1 MRKKLLTKHCALL
14 LLAIIAATWSSA
26 AWAFIINV
34 NVTGS
39 QAPYVYAWD
48 SNQTPLIGS
57 FPGTQLTNVRKVGN
71 KMWYYIDVDASCSN
85 VILSF
90 GTDAT
95 KTGDIPVNGN
105 RYFEFANNNANNVT
119 DYYDCPGGFEFE
131 ASPFVY
137 LVDVRNWTSAYAYVW
152 NGDNNNGWP
161 GEPMEYLGTNGNGNK
176 VYRWKNANLSFTPAN
191 IKFNNVVNG
200 SATEEGD
207 NLTWT
212 NGAFWSNYNWSYA
225 MTIEGAV
232 LNSTYFPD
240 ENLRKAITAS
250 TGVNEGDVITPNNVT
265 VLDISYDTSKGMTGK
280 ISNPTGIEKF
290 TALEELYARDN
301 SLTHLDLTNTSTL
314 RILDVS
320 GNDVLMGMRGTSY
333 CSETGHGVNVK
344 GNNNFKKLIADNCP
358 AWEYN
363 AGLGSGTNYQNITSL
378 EYISQKNNPLDG
390 WSGGFAAQTNLK
402 YLDLTNTGQ
411 NVNHNTTG
419 SRISVTGFTNLE
431 TLILADNTSLCS
443 GTNSYLD
450 LTHNTNLKYLD
461 LSNTGLNETKAKTT
475 LNTVALSN
483 LETLKINKNQSLKYA
498 YTEKLSNLKHFEI
511 ADGDLYFT
519 TTYQL
524 STLTPTNNPNLEYLD
539 ISNDKIYSSANPIDG
554 FKKLKTVIAG
564 NNPNMPK
571 LTIDNCPAIET
582 IDVSNNSV
590 QTILS
595 ITNSALSAL
604 PNITGLAS
612 DEALTK
618 IDLSGNVFTTI
629 PSVNS
634 QHVTT
639 LVMNSNQLST
649 ISAPSNIKYLY
660 AEDNNF
666 GSGEFEMPAT
676 NLVGLDLANNGFTK
690 FKMTDNT
697 TLKALTLAVDN
708 SRNSTLTE
716 IELHGNT
723 KLTQT
728 SPNGN
733 IEISDCDEEDETTQ
747 DRFNKGLY
755 IKGLSNLQTLNIEN
769 SNFEKMGQE
778 NSLEGLTGLTK
789 LQARNNKFT
798 TFTNGV
804 YPIVAAGKNY
814 RPADPTESSLEHL
827 ENLVYLD
834 LAYNNLRDS
843 VHLYKN
849 TELTYLD
856 VSHNRTIHGVYDGA
870 ITSDNIAA
878 QKAMRAKKAYNLMKY
893 GKVYNSVGVNPTV
906 TSQWVDG
913 LPPEQAATARPFDIR
928 YEDLNDTIGLYHLNL
943 CMNTK
948 LEYLDISYTNIHN
961 TAAGPE
967 YMNPGWMDKDWVTD
981 MGTWEAESAVNT
993 TTKRVYSSWHTFV
1006 YFIPCSQ
1013 LREFHTDHNNMRS
1026 LGVKY
1031 FPHLEILTSSYM
1043 YGDGDYMRD
1052 YGAYGNGNIGLSSQV
1067 QELEN
1072 VTWSTNSSG
1081 DPVATITLKGPN
1093 GPNSYYPNPTKYY
1106 DVSHSGFNEIRV
1118 NAGVNLEYLDVSG
1131 NPLNFA
1137 LHDQTKSYNNSLD
1150 VTYCPN
1156 IVTVKADNCSDLPIV
1171 RAYNRPELVQLNVDN
1186 DPKLKALY
1194 IQKDP
1199 KLSLVS
1205 ADAEDERAC
1214 FTGLSTLAGLE
1225 TLFAYSNPQFGG
1237 IDVSSN
1243 TALKNLWVSNIGAGS
1258 IDVSHNTA
1266 LEKLRVYDNSL
1277 RSLDVASNT
1286 ALTWLDL
1293 ARNKVPSLDLSS
1305 NTALQ
1310 YFNCSNS
1317 EETLDDQSLAA
1328 NSHNGGEA
1336 DNEKPTTGSSKASN
1350 GGNSLSDLV
1359 FYSNIADVRAN
1370 YNDLHCITTGANNA
1384 GSFANLTR
1392 IEYAHNHINGIN
1404 LSAANLSNLTV
1415 NSEDNGRTITA
1426 DCATFRKKVNGTVQE
1441 YKVYFFQLQNV
1452 EGNGAQLTTK
1462 TSTDG
1467 KGTTRVL
1474 GTDGLALDNITA
1486 WTSDAAVLA
1495 ASTTGAHLNS
1505 TITPD
1510 DMSALDP
1517 SDVPGQIVVLKPTNE
1532 DAQGATGEAQYSY
1545 NDGFESGHTSTYY
1558 LKWSSNGT
1566 VTGISQIDPDQDFN
1580 IENTSGSLIV
1590 TGSDGT
1596 TVGVYDMNGRLV
1608 ANEVITS
1615 GKATITGLTPGIYI
1629 VNGNKVLIK

>member
-1 MRKKLLTKHCALL
+1 
-14 LLAIIAATWSSA
+14 
-26 AWAFIINV
+26 
-34 NVTGS
+34 
-39 QAPYVYAWD
+39 
-48 SNQTPLIGS
+48 
-57 FPGTQLTNVRKVGN
+57 
-71 KMWYYIDVDASCSN
+71 
-85 VILSF
+85 
-90 GTDAT
+90 
-95 KTGDIPVNGN
+95 
-105 RYFEFANNNANNVT
+105 
-119 DYYDCPGGFEFE
+119 
-131 ASPFVY
+131 
-137 LVDVRNWTSAYAYVW
+137 
-152 NGDNNNGWP
+152 
-161 GEPMEYLGTNGNGNK
+161 
-176 VYRWKNANLSFTPAN
+176 
-191 IKFNNVVNG
+191 
-200 SATEEGD
+200 
-207 NLTWT
+207 
-212 NGAFWSNYNWSYA
+212 
-225 MTIEGAV
+225 
-232 LNSTYFPD
+232 
-240 ENLRKAITAS
+240 
-250 TGVNEGDVITPNNVT
+250 
-265 VLDISYDTSKGMTGK
+265 
-280 ISNPTGIEKF
+280 
-290 TALEELYARDN
+290 
-301 SLTHLDLTNTSTL
+301 
-314 RILDVS
+314 
-320 GNDVLMGMRGTSY
+320 
-333 CSETGHGVNVK
+333 
-344 GNNNFKKLIADNCP
+344 
-358 AWEYN
+358 
-363 AGLGSGTNYQNITSL
+363 
-378 EYISQKNNPLDG
+378 
-390 WSGGFAAQTNLK
+390 
-402 YLDLTNTGQ
+402 
-411 NVNHNTTG
+411 
-419 SRISVTGFTNLE
+419 
-431 TLILADNTSLCS
+431 
-443 GTNSYLD
+443 
-450 LTHNTNLKYLD
+450 
-461 LSNTGLNETKAKTT
+461 
-475 LNTVALSN
+475 
-483 LETLKINKNQSLKYA
+483 
-498 YTEKLSNLKHFEI
+498 
-511 ADGDLYFT
+511 
-519 TTYQL
+519 
-524 STLTPTNNPNLEYLD
+524 
-539 ISNDKIYSSANPIDG
+539 
-554 FKKLKTVIAG
+554 
-564 NNPNMPK
+564 
-571 LTIDNCPAIET
+571 
-582 IDVSNNSV
+582 
-590 QTILS
+590 
-595 ITNSALSAL
+595 
-604 PNITGLAS
+604 
-612 DEALTK
+612 
-618 IDLSGNVFTTI
+618 
-629 PSVNS
+629 
-634 QHVTT
+634 
-639 LVMNSNQLST
+639 
-649 ISAPSNIKYLY
+649 
-660 AEDNNF
+660 
-666 GSGEFEMPAT
+666 
-676 NLVGLDLANNGFTK
+676 
-690 FKMTDNT
+690 
-697 TLKALTLAVDN
+697 
-708 SRNSTLTE
+708 
-716 IELHGNT
+716 
-723 KLTQT
+723 
-728 SPNGN
+728 
-733 IEISDCDEEDETTQ
+733 
-747 DRFNKGLY
+747 
-755 IKGLSNLQTLNIEN
+755 
-769 SNFEKMGQE
+769 
-778 NSLEGLTGLTK
+778 
-789 LQARNNKFT
+789 
-798 TFTNGV
+798 
-804 YPIVAAGKNY
+804 
-814 RPADPTESSLEHL
+814 
-827 ENLVYLD
+827 
-834 LAYNNLRDS
+834 
-843 VHLYKN
+843 
-849 TELTYLD
+849 
-856 VSHNRTIHGVYDGA
+856 
-870 ITSDNIAA
+870 
-878 QKAMRAKKAYNLMKY
+878 
-893 GKVYNSVGVNPTV
+893 
-906 TSQWVDG
+906 
-913 LPPEQAATARPFDIR
+913 
-928 YEDLNDTIGLYHLNL
+928 
-943 CMNTK
+943 
-948 LEYLDISYTNIHN
+948 
-961 TAAGPE
+961 
-967 YMNPGWMDKDWVTD
+967 
-981 MGTWEAESAVNT
+981 
-993 TTKRVYSSWHTFV
+993 
-1006 YFIPCSQ
+1006 
-1013 LREFHTDHNNMRS
+1013 
-1026 LGVKY
+1026 
-1031 FPHLEILTSSYM
+1031 M

-1359 FYSNIADVRAN
+1359 FYSKIADGRAN

-1532 DAQGATGEAQYSY
+1532 DAQGATGEAQYTY

-1608 ANEVITS
+1608 ANEVITG

>member
-14 LLAIIAATWSSA
+14 LLAIIAATWSTT
-26 AWAFIINV
+26 AWAGVTINV
-34 NVTGS
+34 KSNQTI
-39 QAPYVYAWD
+39 YLYAWD
-48 SNQTPLIGS
+48 NDENPLFGD
-57 FPGTQLTNVRKVGN
+57 FPGTEMTKTTNVQGETWYTKTFPGYEKVNFLLSLGG
-71 KMWYYIDVDASCSN
+71 DN
-85 VILSF
+85 VEN
-90 GTDAT
+90 T
-95 KTGDIPVNGN
+95 KTGDLSSDPNNKGVKNGNVYYEYDPQKYGDNKVNNLTDLYDIPVSVTYEPSNVTVYYVNTNSWNNPYVYISNGN
-105 RYFEFANNNANNVT
+105 AGMGNQNNNWPGDPMTKIGTNSNGWDIYKWSNNYPNNPNLVIFSNNGNNQTSNIPYTRNGYYSGATNSGCIAEIGTERDGTVIYNTPAYFNDAKMRTALEDAFRVPASSTNVT
-119 DYYDCPGGFEFE
+119 D
-131 ASPFVY
+131 A
-137 LVDVRNWTSAYAYVW
+137 AH
-152 NGDNNNGWP
+152 
-161 GEPMEYLGTNGNGNK
+161 
-176 VYRWKNANLSFTPAN
+176 
-191 IKFNNVVNG
+191 
-200 SATEEGD
+200 
-207 NLTWT
+207 
-212 NGAFWSNYNWSYA
+212 
-225 MTIEGAV
+225 
-232 LNSTYFPD
+232 
-240 ENLRKAITAS
+240 AIVAKS
-250 TGVNEGDVITPNNVT
+250 VK
-265 VLDISYDTSKGMTGK
+265 VLDVSNHE
-280 ISNPTGIEKF
+280 ISNLGGVENF
-290 TALEELYARDN
+290 TQLEELYAQNN
-301 SLTHLDLTNTSTL
+301 SINRFGYSPEQTSLKVLNLSNNPNLKTTMSSYNASDYNGATGRIYILGFSGLEELYLDDCDFGGTGGGIGIGSSSSVLPNLKILSAKNNPNLNAMSTL
-314 RILDVS
+314 KN
-320 GNDVLMGMRGTSY
+320 GA
-333 CSETGHGVNVK
+333 H
-344 GNNNFKKLIADNCP
+344 
-358 AWEYN
+358 
-363 AGLGSGTNYQNITSL
+363 L
-378 EYISQKNNPLDG
+378 EYINLSNCGLSSTALGRDNFNG
-390 WSGGFAAQTNLK
+390 AGGTNLK
-402 YLDLTNTGQ
+402 YLDVSDNPNLY
-411 NVNHNTTG
+411 
-419 SRISVTGFTNLE
+419 SV
-431 TLILADNTSLCS
+431 
-443 GTNSYLD
+443 YLND
-450 LTHNTNLKYLD
+450 K
-461 LSNTGLNETKAKTT
+461 
-475 LNTVALSN
+475 SN
-483 LETLKINKNQSLKYA
+483 LETIIMKNCTSYD
-498 YTEKLSNLKHFEI
+498 YGSFN
-511 ADGDLYFT
+511 YC
-519 TTYQL
+519 
-524 STLTPTNNPNLEYLD
+524 
-539 ISNDKIYSSANPIDG
+539 
-554 FKKLKTVIAG
+554 KKLKHADFSGCTGLTSTMWDHLKPETHADLQYLNLSNGTTSV
-564 NNPNMPK
+564 NNNTFSFPALDTLIVNNHNG
-571 LTIDNCPAIET
+571 LTTLKISSHCPSIIDITNDANLT
-582 IDVSNNSV
+582 
-590 QTILS
+590 TLS
-595 ITNSALSAL
+595 ITGCGLHEMPSVTDLS
-604 PNITGLAS
+604 TTT
-612 DEALTK
+612 ALTK
-618 IDLSGNVFTTI
+618 IDLSNNNFTAVPEVASAT
-629 PSVNS
+629 
-634 QHVTT
+634 VTT
-639 LVMNSNQLST
+639 MVMNSNQLST

-666 GSGEFEMPAT
+666 GTGEFEMPAT

-690 FKMTDNT
+690 FKMTGNT

-755 IKGLSNLQTLNIEN
+755 IKGLSNLHTLNIEN
-769 SNFEKMGQE
+769 SNFEKLGQGR
-778 NSLEGLTGLTK
+778 SLEGLTGLTK
-789 LQARNNKFT
+789 LQARKNKFT

-804 YPIVAAGKNY
+804 YALDVAGSGNY
-814 RPADPTESSLEHL
+814 RIADPTESTLEDLPAL
-827 ENLVYLD
+827 EYLD
-834 LAYNNLRDS
+834 LAYNNLQDS

-849 TELTYLD
+849 VNLKHLD

-870 ITSDNIAA
+870 ITPDDTKA
-878 QKAMRAKKAYNLMKY
+878 QKAMRAKKAFNLMKY
-893 GKVYNSVGVNPTV
+893 GKVYNGVGVNPTV
-906 TSQWVDG
+906 GADWVDG

-961 TAAGPE
+961 TASGPTF
-967 YMNPGWMDKDWVTD
+967 MNPGWMDKDWVED
-981 MGTWEAESAVNT
+981 MGVWDAVSSPNT
-993 TTKRVYSSWHTFV
+993 PENRAYMRWHTFV
-1006 YFIPCSQ
+1006 YIIPCYK
-1013 LREFHTDHNNMRS
+1013 LKEFHTDHNNMRS
-1026 LGVKY
+1026 LGVRY
-1031 FPHLEILTSSYM
+1031 FPELEILTSNNM
-1043 YGDGDYMRD
+1043 YGDGDFMRD
-1052 YGAYGNGNIGLSSQV
+1052 YGNYGNGNIGLSGEV
-1067 QELEN
+1067 QILDK
-1072 VTWSTNSSG
+1072 VKWSTNDDG
-1081 DPVATITLKGPN
+1081 DVTATLSFVGPN
-1093 GPNSYYPNPTKYY
+1093 GSGSYYPNPTKYL
-1106 DVSHSGFNEIRV
+1106 DLSNSGFNEIRV
-1118 NAGVNLEYLDVSG
+1118 NNGVNLEYLDVSG

-1156 IVTVKADNCSDLPIV
+1156 IKTVKADNCSDLPIV
-1171 RAYNRPELVQLNVDN
+1171 RAYNRPALTTLNLDG
-1186 DPKLKALY
+1186 DTKLKALY

-1214 FTGLSTLAGLE
+1214 FTGLSTLEGLE
-1225 TLFAYSNPQFGG
+1225 TLFAYTNPQFGG
-1237 IDVSSN
+1237 IDVTKN
-1243 TALKNLWVSNIGAGS
+1243 TALKNLWISNIGASS
-1258 IDVSHNTA
+1258 INLSKNTA
-1266 LEKLRVYDNSL
+1266 LTKLRIYDNSL
-1277 RSLDVASNT
+1277 AKLDLENNT

-1293 ARNKVPSLDLSS
+1293 ARNQVPRLDLSS

-1336 DNEKPTTGSSKASN
+1336 DNVKPTTGSSKAIN

-1370 YNDLHCITTGANNA
+1370 YNDLHKITGGFA
-1384 GSFANLTR
+1384 GLTN

-1517 SDVPGQIVVLKPTNE
+1517 GDVPGQIVVLKPTNE
-1532 DAQGATGEAQYSY
+1532 DAQGGATGEAQYSY
-1545 NDGFESGHTSTYY
+1545 NDGFESGHISTYY

-1608 ANEVITS
+1608 ANEVITG

>member
-1 MRKKLLTKHCALL
+1 MRKKLLTKHCALM
-14 LLAIIAATWSSA
+14 LLAIFATAWSTTAWAGIRIYVRTEGSA
-26 AWAFIINV
+26 AGTAPNLYVWNEAREPIN
-34 NVTGS
+34 GS
-39 QAPYVYAWD
+39 W
-48 SNQTPLIGS
+48 
-57 FPGTQLTNVRKVGN
+57 PGTQMSRTTTTSDGTTWYYEDFTATNIGAIINNSSGQTTDLTGINEDRYYSYKGGSEYYNLTNQYVIPEN
-71 KMWYYIDVDASCSN
+71 ATYIE
-85 VILSF
+85 
-90 GTDAT
+90 G
-95 KTGDIPVNGN
+95 KK
-105 RYFEFANNNANNVT
+105 
-119 DYYDCPGGFEFE
+119 
-131 ASPFVY
+131 FVY
-137 LVDVRNWTSAYAYVW
+137 FVNTSEWQSPHAHVY
-152 NGDNNNGWP
+152 NNNGNITGDWP
-161 GEPMEYLGTNGNGNK
+161 GETMTKVENSVNLWKWESETSETQLKIIFNDGGGQQSQTFNFTNGGYYNA
-176 VYRWKNANLSFTPAN
+176 ANLITTITEIFL
-191 IKFNNVVNG
+191 NN
-200 SATEEGD
+200 
-207 NLTWT
+207 T
-212 NGAFWSNYNWSYA
+212 N
-225 MTIEGAV
+225 
-232 LNSTYFPD
+232 FPD
-240 ENLRKAITAS
+240 DNFRTALAELL
-250 TGVNEGDVITPNNVT
+250 GANEGDVIYPNNVK
-265 VLDISYDTSKGMTGK
+265 VLDVSGKG
-280 ISNPTGIEKF
+280 ISNLEGIANF
-290 TALEELYARDN
+290 TNLEELYAGDN
-301 SLTHLDLTNTSTL
+301 DLSHLLLTNNSKL
-314 RILDVS
+314 QILDI
-320 GNDVLMGMRGTSY
+320 
-333 CSETGHGVNVK
+333 K
-344 GNNNFKKLIADNCP
+344 NNNQIIGFSSTTATATNHYINLSPSSNKAPLIKFDASGCP
-358 AWEYN
+358 HFGYFRAIHDSY
-363 AGLGSGTNYQNITSL
+363 GISSL
-378 EYISQKNNPLDG
+378 EWLSLNGCTAMNG
-390 WSGGFAAQTNLK
+390 WSNGIAAQTGLK

-411 NVNHNTTG
+411 NVNHSTQS
-419 SRISVTGFTNLE
+419 SRISVTGLTNLE
-431 TLILADNTSLCS
+431 TLILADNANLCS
-443 GTNSYLD
+443 SAALD
-450 LTHNTNLKYLD
+450 LTHNTKLKYLD
-461 LSNTGLNETKAKTT
+461 LSNTGLNETRAKTT
-475 LNTVALSN
+475 LNTDALSN
-483 LETLKINKNQSLKYA
+483 LETLKINKNPNMASA
-498 YTEKLSNLKHFEI
+498 YTGTLSSLKHFEI

-519 TTYQL
+519 QTHQL
-524 STLTPTNNPNLEYLD
+524 SSLTPSNNPNLEYLD
-539 ISNDKIYSSANPIDG
+539 ISNDQIYSSANPIDG
-554 FKKLKTVIAG
+554 FQNLKTVVASD
-564 NNPNMPK
+564 NPNMPK
-571 LTIDNCPAIET
+571 LTINNCPAIEAV
-582 IDVSNNSV
+582 DVSNNTG

-595 ITNSALSAL
+595 ITNSALTAIPEIDFTNTPL
-604 PNITGLAS
+604 
-612 DEALTK
+612 LTK
-618 IDLSGNVFTTI
+618 LDLSNNNFTAVPEVASAT
-629 PSVNS
+629 
-634 QHVTT
+634 VTT
-639 LVMNSNQLST
+639 MVMNSNMLSNL
-649 ISAPSNIKYLY
+649 SVPSNIKYLY

-666 GSGEFEMPAT
+666 GSGEFELLAT
-676 NLVGLDLANNGFTK
+676 SLVGLDLANNGFTK
-690 FKMTDNT
+690 FKMTGNT

-733 IEISDCDEEDETTQ
+733 IEISDCDEEDETDQ

-769 SNFEKMGQE
+769 SYFEKMGQE

-789 LQARNNKFT
+789 LQARKNKFT

-827 ENLVYLD
+827 TNLTYLD

-856 VSHNRTIHGVYDGA
+856 VSHNRTIHGVYDRA

-878 QKAMRAKKAYNLMKY
+878 QKAMRAKKAFNLMKY
-893 GKVYNSVGVNPTV
+893 GKVYNGVGVNPTV
-906 TSQWVDG
+906 GADWVDG

-981 MGTWEAESAVNT
+981 MGTWEAESADNT

-1052 YGAYGNGNIGLSSQV
+1052 FGDYGNGNIGLSSQV
-1067 QELEN
+1067 QELKS
-1072 VTWSTNSSG
+1072 VTWSTNSNG

-1214 FTGLSTLAGLE
+1214 FTGLSTLEGLE
-1225 TLFAYSNPQFGG
+1225 TLFAYTNPQFRG
-1237 IDVSSN
+1237 IDVTNN
-1243 TALKNLWVSNIGAGS
+1243 TALKNLWISNIRAGS
-1258 IDVSHNTA
+1258 IDLSNNTA
-1266 LEKLRVYDNSL
+1266 LTKLRIYDNSL
-1277 RSLDVASNT
+1277 AKLDLENNT

-1293 ARNKVPSLDLSS
+1293 ARNQVPSLDLST
-1305 NTALQ
+1305 NGALQ

-1317 EETLDDQSLAA
+1317 VESLTDPSLDDD
-1328 NSHNGGEA
+1328 SHDGSEA
-1336 DNEKPTTGSSKASN
+1336 DEEVPVSGTAKADN

-1359 FYSNIADVRAN
+1359 FAAAAPLTDVRAN
-1370 YNDLHCITTGANNA
+1370 YNDLHKISGGFA
-1384 GSFANLTR
+1384 GLTN
-1392 IEYAHNHINGIN
+1392 IEYAHNHINGID
-1404 LSAANLSNLTV
+1404 LSAANLENLNV
-1415 NSEDNGRTITA
+1415 NSEDNGREIVA
-1426 DCATFRKKVNGTVQE
+1426 DCATFKKNVNGTVQE
-1441 YKVYFFQLQNV
+1441 YKVYFFQLMNV
-1452 EGNGAQLTTK
+1452 DGNGAQLTTK
-1462 TSTDG
+1462 TSTDS
-1467 KGTTRVL
+1467 KGTSRVI
-1474 GTDGLALDNITA
+1474 GSDGLVLDNIKA
-1486 WTSDAAVLA
+1486 WTENAAVLE
-1495 ASTTGAHLNS
+1495 SNTTNVHLNS
-1505 TITPD
+1505 TVTTD
-1510 DMSALDP
+1510 NMNLLDP
-1517 SDVPGQIVVLKPTNE
+1517 EDVPGKIVVLNPSQE
-1532 DAQGATGEAQYSY
+1532 DSQGAKGEAKYSY
-1545 NDGFESGHTSTYY
+1545 NDGFESTSNHASTYY
-1558 LKWSSNGT
+1558 LKWSSNGII
-1566 VTGISQIDPDQDFN
+1566 TGINMIDPDQDVN
-1580 IENTSGSLIV
+1580 IENTYGNLIV
-1590 TGSDGT
+1590 SGIDGT
-1596 TVGVYDMNGRLV
+1596 VVGVYDMNGRLV
-1608 ANEVITS
+1608 ANEIIAG

>member
-1 MRKKLLTKHCALL
+1 MRKKLLTKHCALM
-14 LLAIIAATWSSA
+14 LLAIFATAWSTT
-26 AWAFIINV
+26 AWAGVTINV
-34 NVTGS
+34 KSNQTI
-39 QAPYVYAWD
+39 YLYAWD
-48 SNQTPLIGS
+48 NDENPLFGD
-57 FPGTQLTNVRKVGN
+57 FPGTEMTKTTNVQGETWYTKTFPGYEKVNFLLSLGG
-71 KMWYYIDVDASCSN
+71 DN
-85 VILSF
+85 VEN
-90 GTDAT
+90 T
-95 KTGDIPVNGN
+95 KTGDLSSDPNNKGVKNGNVYYEYDPQKYGDNKVNNLTDLYDIPVSVTYEPSNVTVYYVNTNSWNNPYVYISNGN
-105 RYFEFANNNANNVT
+105 AGMGNQNNNWPGDPMTKIGTNSNGWDIYKWSNNYPNNPNLVIFSNNGNNQTSNIPYTRNGYYSGATNSGCIAEIGTERDGTVIYNTPAYFNDAKMRTALEDAFRVPASSTNVT
-119 DYYDCPGGFEFE
+119 D
-131 ASPFVY
+131 A
-137 LVDVRNWTSAYAYVW
+137 AH
-152 NGDNNNGWP
+152 
-161 GEPMEYLGTNGNGNK
+161 
-176 VYRWKNANLSFTPAN
+176 
-191 IKFNNVVNG
+191 
-200 SATEEGD
+200 
-207 NLTWT
+207 
-212 NGAFWSNYNWSYA
+212 
-225 MTIEGAV
+225 
-232 LNSTYFPD
+232 
-240 ENLRKAITAS
+240 AIVAKS
-250 TGVNEGDVITPNNVT
+250 VK
-265 VLDISYDTSKGMTGK
+265 VLDVSNHE
-280 ISNPTGIEKF
+280 ISNLGGVENF
-290 TALEELYARDN
+290 TQLEELYAQNN
-301 SLTHLDLTNTSTL
+301 SINRFGYSPEQTSLKVLNLSNNPNLKTTMSSYNASDYNGATGRIYILGFSGLEELYLDDCDFGGTGGGIGIGSSSSVLPNLKILSAKNNPNLNAMSTL
-314 RILDVS
+314 KN
-320 GNDVLMGMRGTSY
+320 GA
-333 CSETGHGVNVK
+333 H
-344 GNNNFKKLIADNCP
+344 
-358 AWEYN
+358 
-363 AGLGSGTNYQNITSL
+363 L
-378 EYISQKNNPLDG
+378 EYINLSNCGLSSTALGRDNFNG
-390 WSGGFAAQTNLK
+390 AGGTNLK
-402 YLDLTNTGQ
+402 YLDVSDNPNLY
-411 NVNHNTTG
+411 
-419 SRISVTGFTNLE
+419 SV
-431 TLILADNTSLCS
+431 
-443 GTNSYLD
+443 YLND
-450 LTHNTNLKYLD
+450 K
-461 LSNTGLNETKAKTT
+461 
-475 LNTVALSN
+475 SN
-483 LETLKINKNQSLKYA
+483 LETIIMKNCTSYD
-498 YTEKLSNLKHFEI
+498 YGSFN
-511 ADGDLYFT
+511 YC
-519 TTYQL
+519 
-524 STLTPTNNPNLEYLD
+524 
-539 ISNDKIYSSANPIDG
+539 
-554 FKKLKTVIAG
+554 KKLKHADFSGCTGLTSTMWDHLKPETHADLQYLNLSNGTTSV
-564 NNPNMPK
+564 NNNTFSFPALDTLIVNNHNG
-571 LTIDNCPAIET
+571 LTTLKISSHCPSIIDITNDANLT
-582 IDVSNNSV
+582 
-590 QTILS
+590 TLS
-595 ITNSALSAL
+595 ITGCGLHEMPSVTDLS
-604 PNITGLAS
+604 TTT
-612 DEALTK
+612 ALTK
-618 IDLSGNVFTTI
+618 IDLSNNNFTAVPEVT
-629 PSVNS
+629 STT
-634 QHVTT
+634 VTT
-639 LVMNSNQLST
+639 MVMNSNMLSNL
-649 ISAPSNIKYLY
+649 SVPSNIKYLY

-676 NLVGLDLANNGFTK
+676 SLVGLDLANNGFTK
-690 FKMTDNT
+690 FKMAGNT

-769 SNFEKMGQE
+769 SSFEKLGQQ
-778 NSLEGLTGLTK
+778 NSLEGVTNLTK

-804 YPIVAAGKNY
+804 YALDVAGSGNY
-814 RPADPTESSLEHL
+814 RIADPTESTLEDLPAL
-827 ENLVYLD
+827 EYLD
-834 LAYNNLRDS
+834 LAYNNLQDS

-849 TELTYLD
+849 VNLKHLD

-870 ITSDNIAA
+870 ITPDDTKA
-878 QKAMRAKKAYNLMKY
+878 QKAMRAKKAFNLMKY
-893 GKVYNSVGVNPTV
+893 GKVYNGVGVNPTV
-906 TSQWVDG
+906 GADWVDG

-961 TAAGPE
+961 TASGPTF
-967 YMNPGWMDKDWVTD
+967 MNPGWMDKDWVED
-981 MGTWEAESAVNT
+981 MGVWDAVSSPNT
-993 TTKRVYSSWHTFV
+993 PENRAYMRWHTFV
-1006 YFIPCSQ
+1006 YIIPCYK
-1013 LREFHTDHNNMRS
+1013 LKEFHTDHNNMRS
-1026 LGVKY
+1026 LGVRY
-1031 FPHLEILTSSYM
+1031 FPELEILTSNNM
-1043 YGDGDYMRD
+1043 YGDGDFMRD
-1052 YGAYGNGNIGLSSQV
+1052 YGNYGNGNIGLSGEV
-1067 QELEN
+1067 QKLDK
-1072 VTWSTNSSG
+1072 VKWSTNDDG
-1081 DPVATITLKGPN
+1081 DVTATLSFVGPN
-1093 GPNSYYPNPTKYY
+1093 GSGSYYPNPTKYL
-1106 DVSHSGFNEIRV
+1106 DLSNSGFNEIRV
-1118 NAGVNLEYLDVSG
+1118 NNGVNLEYLDVSG

-1156 IVTVKADNCSDLPIV
+1156 IKTVKADNCSDLPIV
-1171 RAYNRPELVQLNVDN
+1171 RAYNRPALTTLNLDG
-1186 DPKLKALY
+1186 DTKLKALY

-1237 IDVSSN
+1237 INVSSN
-1243 TALKNLWVSNIGAGS
+1243 TALKNLWVSNIGASS

-1266 LEKLRVYDNSL
+1266 LEKLRAYDNSL
-1277 RSLDVASNT
+1277 QSLDVASNP

-1293 ARNKVPSLDLSS
+1293 ARNQVPSLDLSS

-1392 IEYAHNHINGIN
+1392 IEYAHNHINGIDLN
-1404 LSAANLSNLTV
+1404 AANLSNLTV

-1441 YKVYFFQLQNV
+1441 YKVYFFQLQKV

-1517 SDVPGQIVVLKPTNE
+1517 GDVPGQIVVLKPTNE
-1532 DAQGATGEAQYSY
+1532 DAQGATGKAQYSY

-1608 ANEVITS
+1608 ANEVITG